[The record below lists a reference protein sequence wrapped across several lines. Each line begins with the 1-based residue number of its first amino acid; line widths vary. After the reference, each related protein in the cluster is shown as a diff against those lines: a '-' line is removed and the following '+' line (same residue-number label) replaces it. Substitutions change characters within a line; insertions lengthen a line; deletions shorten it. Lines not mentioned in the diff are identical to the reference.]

1 MAENFTPITEPG
13 IEELRQAA
21 AEPEPVFG
29 P

>member
-21 AEPEPVFG
+21 AGPEPVFG
-29 P
+29 R